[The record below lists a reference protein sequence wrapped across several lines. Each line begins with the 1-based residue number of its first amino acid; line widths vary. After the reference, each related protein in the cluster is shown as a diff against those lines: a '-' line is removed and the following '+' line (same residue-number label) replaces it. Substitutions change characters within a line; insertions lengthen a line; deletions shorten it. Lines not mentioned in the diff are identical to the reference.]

1 VSNAVL
7 RCVGLSTYILLWY
20 ITLENLFKFSIANEE
35 RQRVDDDFPLND
47 AVDEE
52 TG

>member
-1 VSNAVL
+1 M
-7 RCVGLSTYILLWY
+7 LSTYILLFWY
-20 ITLENLFKFSIANEE
+20 NKLKNLFKFSITNEE
-35 RQRVDDDFPLND
+35 RQRVDDDFSLDD